1 MPVAAQYRGQHEAYI
16 RGPAVLRAAIG
27 GLTHAD
33 LTRRSGGSGWS
44 TRDIMV
50 HLSDME
56 LVRSVRI
63 RMMLTED
70 NPLLFRADEGL
81 WQRRLYYL
89 WRSPEAALTLF
100 EMACFST
107 AEILGQCG
115 PEAWQRTG
123 IHPDDGEITVARL
136 VERGIRH
143 VAEHAEQIGANR
155 DAATP

>member
-1 MPVAAQYRGQHEAYI
+1 M
-16 RGPAVLRAAIG
+16 LRAAIDE
-27 GLTHAD
+27 LTLAD
-33 LTRRSGGSGWS
+33 LTRRSGGTGWT

-50 HLSDME
+50 HLADME

-63 RMMLTED
+63 RMMLAED
-70 NPLLFRADEGL
+70 NPVLFGTDEDL

-100 EMACFST
+100 EMARFST

-115 PEAWQRTG
+115 RETWLRRGQHPE
-123 IHPDDGEITVARL
+123 DGEITVLEL

-143 VAEHAEQIGANR
+143 VAEHVDQIGSNR
-155 DAATP
+155 VARGQ